1 MKKKFAFQKPSFSF
15 ALVSG
20 GLALLFAILCLI
32 APVGEA
38 FKFTDK
44 SGAVTT
50 YSSAYE
56 VIFGLAVT
64 TSASASKLAISAFP
78 GIIFTGWLF
87 TLIGTLLLVGGYLL
101 IYSNKPEKVGFFFAI
116 GAILLLLGGIFAFLA
131 RSQGCTVLLPQ
142 DASKEDTI
150 AFRKGLAVGTGFLLS
165 GISAVLAALL
175 ALMTPNMMGETVK
188 SARKRNKD
196 YFQPEGIEKE
206 MLRYRENGISGTL
219 GYLGLI
225 LDAVAFCIIYSTT
238 SISTSDE
245 INVLG
250 ITSSGVLAG
259 IDVALNIFM
268 ILFLFLAITEMKAYS
283 KGWGIFTITQGI
295 FQVVRPFIYPLA
307 MLKDDILSKGIFTA
321 TMILF
326 IASGVCFIIAGVLSI
341 LRGKILRD
349 YLATV
354 KPIEN
359 ERGGK

>member
-1 MKKKFAFQKPSFSF
+1 
-15 ALVSG
+15 
-20 GLALLFAILCLI
+20 
-32 APVGEA
+32 
-38 FKFTDK
+38 
-44 SGAVTT
+44 
-50 YSSAYE
+50 
-56 VIFGLAVT
+56 
-64 TSASASKLAISAFP
+64 
-78 GIIFTGWLF
+78 
-87 TLIGTLLLVGGYLL
+87 
-101 IYSNKPEKVGFFFAI
+101 
-116 GAILLLLGGIFAFLA
+116 
-131 RSQGCTVLLPQ
+131 
-142 DASKEDTI
+142 
-150 AFRKGLAVGTGFLLS
+150 
-165 GISAVLAALL
+165 
-175 ALMTPNMMGETVK
+175 
-188 SARKRNKD
+188 
-196 YFQPEGIEKE
+196 
-206 MLRYRENGISGTL
+206 
-219 GYLGLI
+219 
-225 LDAVAFCIIYSTT
+225 LDAAAFCIIYSTT